1 MAFGFVHS
9 KSGPTLPVLD
19 VNMGFKRSA
28 RQSRSAA
35 PRRHA
40 QSQSN
45 SPKIETWPPISIG
58 PCWFRAIDRYGGVFL
73 KFLRPILAIYG
84 TGIAA
89 TFAWLFFALSGTA
102 ACASGAQS
110 CRVVVGLTS
119 QLALVWPA
127 YWGGRISGGGA
138 MTPLVP
144 IEVVAVAV
152 LVFVVVLLFA
162 QAYRL
167 IGRSSET
174 PERNEPLIR
183 TSEPNRRNQ
192 SRSSKWVRGAR
203 STPL

>member
-1 MAFGFVHS
+1 
-9 KSGPTLPVLD
+9 
-19 VNMGFKRSA
+19 
-28 RQSRSAA
+28 
-35 PRRHA
+35 
-40 QSQSN
+40 
-45 SPKIETWPPISIG
+45 
-58 PCWFRAIDRYGGVFL
+58 
-73 KFLRPILAIYG
+73 
-84 TGIAA
+84 
-89 TFAWLFFALSGTA
+89 
-102 ACASGAQS
+102 
-110 CRVVVGLTS
+110 
-119 QLALVWPA
+119 
-127 YWGGRISGGGA
+127 

-167 IGRSSET
+167 IGRSSES